1 MQKKIFV
8 IVLRYLVGIEK
19 IDAIRPAH
27 LAFLKHYYDAGIF
40 FASGPQTPRTGGIIL
55 AHAHDWEFLMH
66 ILHQDPFYTE
76 NCAEFQVFEFTTANF
91 SENFEKFME
100 TL

>member
-8 IVLRYLVGIEK
+8 VVLRYLVGIET

-27 LAFLKHYYDAGIF
+27 VNFLKKYYKEGMF

-55 AHAHDWEFLMH
+55 AHAQDRQALMD
-66 ILHQDPFYTE
+66 ILHQDPFYIE
-76 NCAEFQVFEFTTANF
+76 NCAEFQVFEFTPANF
-91 SENFEKFME
+91 SESFGQFID